1 MVTLVKSGCRNTY
14 PADETIGKQ
23 RSRKVSQ
30 IPSGKK
36 KKIYFNVH
44 ILGEV
49 GGRSKLLSLLC
60 QEKIP

>member
-30 IPSGKK
+30 ISSGKK
-36 KKIYFNVH
+36 IKLFQCSYF
-44 ILGEV
+44 GW
-49 GGRSKLLSLLC
+49 GRGQK
-60 QEKIP
+60 QIT